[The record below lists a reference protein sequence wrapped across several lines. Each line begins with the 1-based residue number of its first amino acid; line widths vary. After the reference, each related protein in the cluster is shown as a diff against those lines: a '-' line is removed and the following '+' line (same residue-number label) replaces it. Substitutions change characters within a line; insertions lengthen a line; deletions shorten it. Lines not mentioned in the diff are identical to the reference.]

1 MKRAILLLFIS
12 LVFTAPSFAQLTKTV
27 STAELDTYFKKALK
41 EWNVPGMAIAIIKDN
56 KVVLSKGYGFREV
69 GKKDSVD
76 ENTLFAIA
84 SISKTFTAS
93 ALSILVD
100 EGKISLDDKVTK
112 YLPYFELYDPYVT
125 SEMKIRDLLCHRT
138 GLATFSGD
146 LLWYGTS
153 YTRDEVIRR
162 AKYLKPTYGFR
173 EEFGYSNIMFL
184 TAGQI
189 IPVVTGKSWDDYLK
203 EKFFFP
209 LSMTNTITSTTDI
222 KDKKNVSLPHTESDG
237 KIISI
242 PYLNWDNIAPA
253 GSIISSVKDLSQ
265 WIKLQLNYGTL
276 EGKKFFSEE
285 ASFNMWQPQTVLN
298 VSKSSQKL
306 WPSTH
311 FKSYGLGWSI
321 SDYCGRKIVGH
332 NGGYDGMVSQMI
344 LVPEENLG
352 FVILTN
358 CNSGLY
364 FPLMYK
370 ILDSYLNSDKDL
382 TDWSAK
388 FLQFDKMR
396 KQDEADK
403 RAKEKDSRN
412 KKTKPSLELKSYTG
426 TYSGD
431 LYGSS
436 EVTIDGKTLN
446 LQFTPAQKFK
456 GELTHWQF
464 DTFQIIFKEFPSLP
478 SGTVNFILDAKGEV
492 EEMRVNVPNPDFD
505 FTELK
510 FMKVK

>member
-1 MKRAILLLFIS
+1 MKKVFKLFCLCIIANTVAFS
-12 LVFTAPSFAQLTKTV
+12 QQTKTV
-27 STAELDTYFKKALK
+27 SFSELDNYFKKALK
-41 EWNVPGMAIAIIKDN
+41 DWNVPGMAIAIVKDN
-56 KVVLSKGYGFREV
+56 KIVFSKGYGVKEV

-93 ALSILVD
+93 ALSILAD
-100 EGKISLDDKVTK
+100 EGKISFDDKVTK

-125 SEMKIRDLLCHRT
+125 NEMKIRDLLCHRT

-146 LLWYGTS
+146 LLWYGTNYS
-153 YTRDEVIRR
+153 REEVIKR
-162 AKYLKPTYGFR
+162 AKYLKPVYGFR

-189 IPVVTGKSWDDYLK
+189 IPAVTGKPWDDYVK

-209 LSMTNTITSTTDI
+209 LGMSNTITSTNDL
-222 KDKKNVSLPHTESDG
+222 KDKKNISLPHTESDG
-237 KIISI
+237 KIIPI

-253 GSIISSVKDLSQ
+253 GSVISSVKDMSQ

-276 EGKKFFSEE
+276 DGKKIFSEE
-285 ASFNMWQPQTVLN
+285 ASINMWSPQTILP
-298 VSKSSQKL
+298 VSKNSQKL

-311 FKSYGLGWSI
+311 FKSYGLGWTMF
-321 SDYCGRKIVGH
+321 DYCGRKIVGH

-352 FVILTN
+352 FIILTN

-370 ILDSYLNSDKDL
+370 ILDSYLNTSKDEN
-382 TDWSAK
+382 DWSAK
-388 FLQFDKMR
+388 FLQFDKMK
-396 KQDEADK
+396 KQDEADE

-426 TYSGD
+426 KYSGE
-431 LYGSS
+431 LYGSA
-436 EVTIDGKTLN
+436 EVTLDGKTLDLKFN
-446 LQFTPAQKFK
+446 PAPKFN

-478 SGTVNFILDAKGEV
+478 PGTVNFVLNAKGEV
-492 EEMRVNVPNPDFD
+492 EEMRINVPNPDFD

-510 FMKVK
+510 FIKVK